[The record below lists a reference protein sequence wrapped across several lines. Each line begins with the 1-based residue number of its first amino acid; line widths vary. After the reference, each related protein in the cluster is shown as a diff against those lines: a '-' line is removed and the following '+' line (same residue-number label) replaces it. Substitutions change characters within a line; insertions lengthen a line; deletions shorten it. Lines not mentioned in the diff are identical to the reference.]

1 MVYLDCPEVSQK
13 VELGIFK
20 LAYKLDHKVRQLVV
34 DHIFVIDTQ
43 PLLRGVVDPKL
54 VRLEVN
60 TSEQSSSDH
69 HSVRT
74 QFIKLFL
81 KPLGSDICNQNG
93 GPVDGAD
100 EDLPQG

>member
-1 MVYLDCPEVSQK
+1 MQERYKSSMSVKLSKIRVEV
-13 VELGIFK
+13 EE
-20 LAYKLDHKVRQLVV
+20 
-34 DHIFVIDTQ
+34 
-43 PLLRGVVDPKL
+43 DP
-54 VRLEVN
+54 
-60 TSEQSSSDH
+60 

-74 QFIKLFL
+74 QFKLFL